1 MSLITDLLTMFNW
14 ICVNF
19 LEKSCEKVKQ
29 LQSAGQSTFDV
40 RNNSQV
46 FYANN
51 LAIAYGQRSIFV
63 TFHQHIQSLE
73 DSPEKAVL
81 SKLLSLYGS
90 NLVLKNYLG
99 VMYEGG
105 FIQAGINSGELLQ
118 SGILSILP
126 DLKNEAV
133 SLVDAIAPPDFI
145 VNSPL
150 GYQDG
155 RIYDHLK
162 AFIYQT
168 PDTFDRVTWWRDM
181 VDRDYIKSKL

>member
-1 MSLITDLLTMFNW
+1 MLNW
-14 ICVNF
+14 ICVHL
-19 LEKSCEKVKQ
+19 LEKSYERVQQ

-46 FYANN
+46 FYAIN
-51 LAIAYGQRSIFV
+51 LAIAYGQRSVFYA
-63 TFHQHIQSLE
+63 FHQHIQSLE
-73 DSPEKAVL
+73 ISPEKVVL
-81 SKLLSLYGS
+81 TKLLSLYGA
-90 NLVLKNYLG
+90 NLILKNYLG

-118 SGILSILP
+118 TGILDILP
-126 DLKNEAV
+126 DLKKEAV

-150 GYQDG
+150 GCADG
-155 RIYDHLK
+155 RIYEHLK

-168 PDTFDRVTWWRDM
+168 PDTFDRVNWWRDM
-181 VDRDYIKSKL
+181 VDRDYIKPKL